1 MSGGGNQGD
10 LQEICV
16 RKDVNVNAQYA
27 VKPSWK
33 GIGVHALTCFRAE
46 FQAYF
51 PPALL
56 VSAVAYLCIY
66 LLEMVRDKLV
76 IQHLFESAMEPERF
90 MVPRLFFAMGRTLI
104 WSIQWWV
111 VWLVL
116 SLMLA
121 SVAFRMLSK
130 NQSTDAAIGLG
141 EAFRNVCGRRLGAL
155 ITLSTLAGLGT
166 VLFSVFLLPLL
177 LRPLPLLL
185 FRLHLFDYYSSAF
198 WWVTLVFTLIFAA
211 LLNKMFLAVPELV
224 FDQNISFGTAIRN
237 SISATAGWEVFFL
250 LEFGALGLLGGI
262 LYFLCRDLLEG
273 SWKHGQLTQTGYQLM
288 LAAFTVLL
296 ASLALTLLS
305 ISQSLVYVSLRPDA
319 TPPLVATEDL

>member
-1 MSGGGNQGD
+1 
-10 LQEICV
+10 
-16 RKDVNVNAQYA
+16 
-27 VKPSWK
+27 
-33 GIGVHALTCFRAE
+33 
-46 FQAYF
+46 
-51 PPALL
+51 
-56 VSAVAYLCIY
+56 
-66 LLEMVRDKLV
+66 
-76 IQHLFESAMEPERF
+76 
-90 MVPRLFFAMGRTLI
+90 
-104 WSIQWWV
+104 
-111 VWLVL
+111 
-116 SLMLA
+116 MLA
-121 SVAFRMLSK
+121 SVALRMVQKS
-130 NQSTDAAIGLG
+130 QSTDAAIGLG
-141 EAFRNVCGRRLGAL
+141 EAFRNICGRRLGAV

-185 FRLHLFDYYSSAF
+185 FRLHLFDYYSSTF

-262 LYFLCRDLLEG
+262 LYFLCGDLLEG

-319 TPPLVATEDL
+319 TPPLVASEDLQV